1 MEHTVWSFK
10 TAIRKGYEPR
20 LYTYNPQ
27 QIPLGEFDAVLD
39 FKTWS
44 KRIIAINCYFT
55 KIATK
60 EKFVVTIYCN
70 NHTGKYN
77 ITGSDVN
84 FADCAVN
91 ASYHICIQKNNKGR
105 IFISSAK
112 LIQHINQ
119 STERECRL

>member
-1 MEHTVWSFK
+1 MERNVSSFK

-20 LYTYNPQ
+20 LYTYDSSQ
-27 QIPLGEFDAVLD
+27 LPLGEFDAILD

-60 EKFVVTIYCN
+60 EKFVVTVYCN
-70 NHTGKYN
+70 NHTGRYD

-91 ASYHICIQKNNKGR
+91 ASYHICIQKNNKDKV
-105 IFISSAK
+105 FISSVQ

-119 STERECRL
+119 ITR